1 MTTQSKKKSPEELR
15 SYRWLGKNDLRSFGH
30 RSRLRQFGYDRD
42 DWVGK
47 PVIGIINTWS
57 DINACHGHLR
67 ARAEDVKRGVYQ
79 AGGFPIELPAMSLA
93 EPFVKPSTMLYR
105 NFLAME
111 CEELLR
117 CHPIDGAVLMGGCD
131 KTTPGLLMGAV
142 SMGVP
147 AIYVPAGPMLRG
159 NWRGQTLGSGSDAWK
174 YWDEKRAGRIGDEEW
189 NEIEGGI
196 SRSFGTCMVMGTAAT
211 MMAIAEALGMALPG
225 ASSIPAPDANHP
237 RMCAAAGRRAVEM
250 VWEDLTP
257 DKILTPSAFDNAIRV
272 HMALG
277 GSTNA
282 IIHVIAL
289 ARRAGIALDMARFDE
304 ISREVPV
311 IANITPSGKY
321 LMEDF
326 FYAGGLRALMAQ
338 MKDLL
343 DLSCLTV
350 NGRSVGDNISGAGV
364 HLPDVI
370 HALSQPL
377 YPEGAT
383 AVLTGNLAP
392 RGCVMKPA
400 AAEQRLLKHRGKAIA
415 FENYD
420 HMAREVDRD
429 DLDVTADHVLVLKN
443 GGPKGGPGMPE
454 WGQLPIPKKLL
465 KAGVRD
471 MLRISDARMSGTSY
485 GACIL
490 HVAPESFVGGPLA
503 FVQTGDEI
511 EVDVEARRIH
521 LHVGDEEMARRRAAW
536 KHAAAKISARLWRD
550 VLTAHRPG
558 RRGLR
563 LRFSGRH
570 GEDRGAGDTLMSFRG
585 GPKGRA
591 ESTTVC
597 GGITRVRHLLLRRV
611 LNLDAV
617 ASRHGTER
625 DVEPVGAVDG
635 DDRQRQVGKLFFGKL
650 RARLL
655 VDIIRRMAFGDQRQ
669 RLGPGQGGALALAV
683 ERRFLPG
690 VEQIKPLLAFAGGA
704 QLLGVHV
711 DAVGAAVDL
720 RGAQLDEFKQ
730 RMFEAAAVDKGMQL
744 ADGFG
749 ALRGRF
755 AKIHAGFHGHRS
767 LLCIGA
773 CPFRKTGAHFS
784 GTCASPSRTVSARRR
799 ASLMI

>member
-1 MTTQSKKKSPEELR
+1 VTTQSRKKSPEELR

-117 CHPIDGAVLMGGCD
+117 SHPIDGAVLMGGCD
-131 KTTPGLLMGAV
+131 KTTPGLIMGAI
-142 SMGVP
+142 SMGIP

-159 NWRGQTLGSGSDAWK
+159 NWRGHTLGSGSDAWK

-211 MMAIAEALGMALPG
+211 MMAITEALGMALPG

-257 DKILTPSAFDNAIRV
+257 EKILTPEAFDNAIRV

-304 ISREVPV
+304 ISRQVPV

-321 LMEDF
+321 LMEDL

-343 DLSCLTV
+343 ELSCLTV

-370 HALSQPL
+370 HPLSQPL

-400 AAEQRLLKHRGKAIA
+400 AAEQRLLRHRGKAIA

-429 DLDVTADHVLVLKN
+429 DLEVTPDHVLVLKN

-465 KAGVRD
+465 KAGVKD

-521 LHVGDEEMARRRAAW
+521 LHVGDGEMARRRAAW
-536 KHAAAKISARLWRD
+536 EQPSPKY
-550 VLTAHRPG
+550 P
-558 RRGLR
+558 RGYGAM
-563 LRFSGRH
+563 FSEHIGQADE
-570 GEDRGAGDTLMSFRG
+570 GCDFDFLA
-585 GPKGRA
+585 
-591 ESTTVC
+591 
-597 GGITRVRHLLLRRV
+597 
-611 LNLDAV
+611 
-617 ASRHGTER
+617 GTER
-625 DVEPVGAVDG
+625 IEEP
-635 DDRQRQVGKLFFGKL
+635 
-650 RARLL
+650 
-655 VDIIRRMAFGDQRQ
+655 
-669 RLGPGQGGALALAV
+669 
-683 ERRFLPG
+683 E
-690 VEQIKPLLAFAGGA
+690 
-704 QLLGVHV
+704 
-711 DAVGAAVDL
+711 
-720 RGAQLDEFKQ
+720 
-730 RMFEAAAVDKGMQL
+730 
-744 ADGFG
+744 
-749 ALRGRF
+749 
-755 AKIHAGFHGHRS
+755 IH
-767 LLCIGA
+767 
-773 CPFRKTGAHFS
+773 
-784 GTCASPSRTVSARRR
+784 
-799 ASLMI
+799 

>member
-1 MTTQSKKKSPEELR
+1 MTTQSRRKSPEELR

-117 CHPIDGAVLMGGCD
+117 SHPIDGAVLMGGCD
-131 KTTPGLLMGAV
+131 KTTPGLIMGAI
-142 SMGVP
+142 SMGIP

-159 NWRGQTLGSGSDAWK
+159 NWRGHTLGSGSDAWK

-211 MMAIAEALGMALPG
+211 MMAITEALGMALPG

-257 DKILTPSAFDNAIRV
+257 EKILTPEAFDNAIRV

-304 ISREVPV
+304 ISRQVPV

-343 DLSCLTV
+343 ELSCLTV

-370 HALSQPL
+370 HPLTQPL

-429 DLDVTADHVLVLKN
+429 DLEVTPDHVLVLKN

-465 KAGVRD
+465 KAGVKD

-521 LHVGDEEMARRRAAW
+521 LHVGDGEMARRRAAW
-536 KHAAAKISARLWRD
+536 EQPSPKY
-550 VLTAHRPG
+550 P
-558 RRGLR
+558 RGYGAM
-563 LRFSGRH
+563 FSEHIGQADE
-570 GEDRGAGDTLMSFRG
+570 GCDFDFLA
-585 GPKGRA
+585 
-591 ESTTVC
+591 
-597 GGITRVRHLLLRRV
+597 
-611 LNLDAV
+611 
-617 ASRHGTER
+617 GTER
-625 DVEPVGAVDG
+625 IEEP
-635 DDRQRQVGKLFFGKL
+635 
-650 RARLL
+650 
-655 VDIIRRMAFGDQRQ
+655 
-669 RLGPGQGGALALAV
+669 
-683 ERRFLPG
+683 E
-690 VEQIKPLLAFAGGA
+690 
-704 QLLGVHV
+704 
-711 DAVGAAVDL
+711 
-720 RGAQLDEFKQ
+720 
-730 RMFEAAAVDKGMQL
+730 
-744 ADGFG
+744 
-749 ALRGRF
+749 
-755 AKIHAGFHGHRS
+755 IH
-767 LLCIGA
+767 
-773 CPFRKTGAHFS
+773 
-784 GTCASPSRTVSARRR
+784 
-799 ASLMI
+799 

>member
-1 MTTQSKKKSPEELR
+1 MTFERKKSPEELR

-117 CHPIDGAVLMGGCD
+117 SHPIDGAVLMGGCD
-131 KTTPGLLMGAV
+131 KTTPGLLMGAI

-159 NWRGQTLGSGSDAWK
+159 NWRGHTLGSGSDAWK

-211 MMAIAEALGMALPG
+211 MMAISEALGMALPG

-257 DKILTPSAFDNAIRV
+257 EKILTPAAFDNAIRV

-289 ARRAGIALDMARFDE
+289 ARRAGVSLDMQRFDE
-304 ISREVPV
+304 ISQKVPV

-326 FYAGGLRALMAQ
+326 FYAGGLRGLMGQ

-343 DLSCLTV
+343 DLSCITV
-350 NGRSVGDNISGAGV
+350 TGRSVGDNISGIGV
-364 HLPDVI
+364 YLPDVI
-370 HALSQPL
+370 RSLSQPL
-377 YPEGAT
+377 YPQGAT

-400 AAEQRLLKHRGKAIA
+400 AAEKRLLHHRGKAIA

-429 DLDVTADHVLVLKN
+429 DLDVTPDHVLVLKN

-503 FVQTGDEI
+503 FVATGDEI
-511 EVDVEARRIH
+511 EVGVEARRIH

-536 KHAAAKISARLWRD
+536 KQPPPKY
-550 VLTAHRPG
+550 P
-558 RRGLR
+558 RGYGAMYSQHIGQADEGCDFDFLR
-563 LRFSGRH
+563 
-570 GEDRGAGDTLMSFRG
+570 
-585 GPKGRA
+585 
-591 ESTTVC
+591 
-597 GGITRVRHLLLRRV
+597 
-611 LNLDAV
+611 
-617 ASRHGTER
+617 GTEPIE
-625 DVEPVGAVDG
+625 EP
-635 DDRQRQVGKLFFGKL
+635 
-650 RARLL
+650 
-655 VDIIRRMAFGDQRQ
+655 
-669 RLGPGQGGALALAV
+669 
-683 ERRFLPG
+683 E
-690 VEQIKPLLAFAGGA
+690 
-704 QLLGVHV
+704 
-711 DAVGAAVDL
+711 
-720 RGAQLDEFKQ
+720 
-730 RMFEAAAVDKGMQL
+730 
-744 ADGFG
+744 
-749 ALRGRF
+749 
-755 AKIHAGFHGHRS
+755 IH
-767 LLCIGA
+767 
-773 CPFRKTGAHFS
+773 
-784 GTCASPSRTVSARRR
+784 
-799 ASLMI
+799 